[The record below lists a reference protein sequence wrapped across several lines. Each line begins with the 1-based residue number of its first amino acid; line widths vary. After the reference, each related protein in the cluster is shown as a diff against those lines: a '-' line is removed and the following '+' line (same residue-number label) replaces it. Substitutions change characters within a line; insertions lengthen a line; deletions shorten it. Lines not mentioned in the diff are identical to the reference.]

1 MANPRTKAKIEAR
14 IRERAAYCIEFELSD
29 PRSSFITVTRV
40 EITNDLGSAQ
50 IFYTVFGTPGEKSRA
65 AHMLEDANGFI
76 RKQVGRVLKT
86 RRIPRL
92 TWIYD
97 DSIEIAERMDESI
110 SSALQ
115 RDREINPSAHT
126 ELSKRG
132 QDETDE
138 VEREVEDF
146 LEAREEEEGV

>member
-146 LEAREEEEGV
+146 LEAREEDEGV